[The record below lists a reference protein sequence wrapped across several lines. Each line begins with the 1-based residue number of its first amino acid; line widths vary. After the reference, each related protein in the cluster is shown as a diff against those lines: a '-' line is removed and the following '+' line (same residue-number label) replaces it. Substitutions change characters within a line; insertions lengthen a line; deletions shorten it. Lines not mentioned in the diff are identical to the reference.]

1 MKLRIFKNFFVTT
14 ACILFVTLTL
24 LFIIMSFA
32 MNSYVADSKREL
44 LTDTV
49 GSISSLIEENV
60 PFNTI
65 LLNTQTFCKVNEIDI
80 FVVNELGAVKI
91 CSCDTYEEKSVCI
104 HSENPVS
111 REFLSEISDGLEFK
125 LSTIQGRFEDYR
137 YTAAKRVIKPVDADC
152 YYVFATS
159 STVTVTELTKMLFKI
174 YAFSAIF
181 PLLLMFIAEYVLTY
195 RLTKPLKYMSKAA
208 RNIAKG
214 DFSNR
219 IPVMS
224 DDEIGELSVLFNR
237 MTDSLSRNE
246 QVRRSFISNISHELK
261 TPMTIISGFIDGI
274 IDGTID
280 ESRQKYY
287 LKIVS
292 EEVKRLSRLVQSML
306 SIARLESDER
316 RINPVD
322 FDFAELVLT
331 VVVSMEQKITSKK
344 LSIIGLEDLSHT
356 VINADKDLIYQ
367 VVYNIV
373 DNAVKYSN
381 DGGKITF
388 SSHRISED
396 IKFSVKNDGAG
407 IASEDIPHIFE
418 RFYKADKSRSS
429 NKDSLGLGLYIT
441 KTIVDLHD
449 GEISVDSRVGE
460 FTEFKLSLPI
470 NLILDKTN
478 PK

>member
-1 MKLRIFKNFFVTT
+1 
-14 ACILFVTLTL
+14 
-24 LFIIMSFA
+24 
-32 MNSYVADSKREL
+32 
-44 LTDTV
+44 
-49 GSISSLIEENV
+49 
-60 PFNTI
+60 
-65 LLNTQTFCKVNEIDI
+65 
-80 FVVNELGAVKI
+80 
-91 CSCDTYEEKSVCI
+91 
-104 HSENPVS
+104 
-111 REFLSEISDGLEFK
+111 
-125 LSTIQGRFEDYR
+125 
-137 YTAAKRVIKPVDADC
+137 
-152 YYVFATS
+152 
-159 STVTVTELTKMLFKI
+159 
-174 YAFSAIF
+174 
-181 PLLLMFIAEYVLTY
+181 
-195 RLTKPLKYMSKAA
+195 
-208 RNIAKG
+208 
-214 DFSNR
+214 
-219 IPVMS
+219 
-224 DDEIGELSVLFNR
+224 
-237 MTDSLSRNE
+237 
-246 QVRRSFISNISHELK
+246 
-261 TPMTIISGFIDGI
+261 MTIISGFIDGI